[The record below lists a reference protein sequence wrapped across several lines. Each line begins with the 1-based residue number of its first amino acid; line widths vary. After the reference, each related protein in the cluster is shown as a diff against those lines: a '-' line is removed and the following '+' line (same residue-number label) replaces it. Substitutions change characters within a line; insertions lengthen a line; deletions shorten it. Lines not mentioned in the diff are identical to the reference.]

1 MEFFCTEKALKA
13 ETLQAEIKKSIEQ
26 FALWE
31 ENTAQLKAIE
41 RNVARARI
49 KAEVTKR
56 MASKLGIPN
65 DMTKKKRIRTKKQAR
80 SPEGSPPKK
89 DDFPGEESRKNNEPA
104 WGVAIDDSE
113 AAAQLMREGFE
124 CELRAMYL

>member
-13 ETLQAEIKKSIEQ
+13 ETLHAEIKKSIEQ

-41 RNVARARI
+41 RNVARSRI

-56 MASKLGIPN
+56 LVSKLGIPN
-65 DMTKKKRIRTKKQAR
+65 DMTKKKRIRMKKKTR
-80 SPEGSPPKK
+80 SPECSPHQKMT
-89 DDFPGEESRKNNEPA
+89 FHGYVCIS
-104 WGVAIDDSE
+104 
-113 AAAQLMREGFE
+113 L
-124 CELRAMYL
+124 